1 MAEKRDNRL
10 ATVLALALLAMI
22 LMLTGAPGLVNRNPP
37 HDEASTAAIPYTLAG
52 QDEYWRAEYRIE
64 AADPAADDT
73 VSVDF
78 AYQAVFTLAYLG
90 DEADLAEAGSYTVTF
105 APGTDYEASGK
116 MSRDEP
122 GGFEDTLTGRTPL
135 WTLYYPADPSVAGAI
150 PPMDGSYRVRIQV
163 GGMAHGSTD
172 LTLTREEAQP

>member
-90 DEADLAEAGSYTVTF
+90 DEADLAGRRRADLHV
-105 APGTDYEASGK
+105 
-116 MSRDEP
+116 RDLGDLGEV
-122 GGFEDTLTGRTPL
+122 GL
-135 WTLYYPADPSVAGAI
+135 AGAI
-150 PPMDGSYRVRIQV
+150 DQLEDALPRGDAGGNGGGQLRAALRPRDVQLAGVVNESDGDVHAGHHNPRP
-163 GGMAHGSTD
+163 HG
-172 LTLTREEAQP
+172 

>member
-78 AYQAVFTLAYLG
+78 AYQAVFSLAYLG
-90 DEADLAEAGSYTVTF
+90 DEADLAGRRRADLHV
-105 APGTDYEASGK
+105 
-116 MSRDEP
+116 RDLRDDREV
-122 GGFEDTLTGRTPL
+122 GLTGAVDELEDALPGREAIRNGGGQL
-135 WTLYYPADPSVAGAI
+135 PAALDSGDVQFAGVVNES
-150 PPMDGSYRVRIQV
+150 DGDVHAGHHNPRH
-163 GGMAHGSTD
+163 HG
-172 LTLTREEAQP
+172 